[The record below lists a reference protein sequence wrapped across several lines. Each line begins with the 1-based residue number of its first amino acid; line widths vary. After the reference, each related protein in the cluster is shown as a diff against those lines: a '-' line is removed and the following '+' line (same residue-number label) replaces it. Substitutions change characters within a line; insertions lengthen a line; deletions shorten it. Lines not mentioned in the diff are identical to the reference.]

1 MPFNHRYADVR
12 TKTRWHELLAKI
24 AQLATQQKKLFIS
37 YAWYEGDYTT
47 GMNARQHRWLTQL
60 QDDLE
65 RCGFRVY
72 LDVSDIHGMMST
84 MIQSEL
90 ENSDGALII
99 CTPRFKEISA
109 VVGRN
114 ISFELHYIL
123 GRSVQLGSAYHMMPL
138 LYEGEFADSV
148 PNSLHAYLVR
158 DFTANDVCA
167 YEAGLLDVMNPLGV
181 VPTLLGIR
189 RGHREY
195 EKLWYVYRAHYLPAP
210 NPEFTGRAGLLQKI
224 CSGFGLASGKE
235 SRSGGEGESEGESRG
250 AVQAICHW
258 PQAIVGLGGVGKT
271 QIALAFAHTHSAAYD
286 FCRWISSEG
295 GQLSVS
301 MREMAVQLG
310 IDYPGGSDGGLDEI
324 EMLSLLYQ
332 RLRPYRWLLIFDD
345 ADDET
350 SLRKY
355 LPPASSLCP
364 GQHVLITSR
373 SQVWRQVVSMDV
385 FSVEES
391 VAYID
396 SQIIESDRVVKEA
409 LVVALGNLPLALS
422 QAVAYIRT
430 VGLSVS
436 EYLGLL
442 RSPHPLNAFDEADEE
457 RRYPDTVKTTCL
469 RSIDRIRDDTPA
481 LLLLQ
486 VCAWM
491 AADEI
496 PLFLFENP
504 SLLGSAETVA
514 KALKVLRQVSMVMPS
529 TPGHIRIH
537 GLVQLVLRD
546 GDVTSNGLVSIV
558 PVVCDHEC
566 WGMRRQV
573 DIDRTRILIPHC
585 ARLIDH
591 VTKLID

>member
-12 TKTRWHELLAKI
+12 TKTRWHELLGKI

-37 YAWYEGDYTT
+37 YAWYTT
-47 GMNARQHRWLTQL
+47 DMNARQHRWLTQL

-72 LDVSDIHGMMST
+72 LDVSDIQGMMST
-84 MIQSEL
+84 KIQSEL

-99 CTPRFKEISA
+99 CTPRFKERSA
-109 VVGRN
+109 VVGFCT
-114 ISFELHYIL
+114 SFELDLIL
-123 GRSVQLGSAYHMMPL
+123 RRSAEQVSAFHIMPL
-138 LYEGEFADSV
+138 RYEGELAASV
-148 PNSLHAYLVR
+148 PDSLCAYLVR

-181 VPTLLGIR
+181 VPALLGIR

-195 EKLWYVYRAHYLPAP
+195 EKLWDVYRAHYLPAP
-210 NPEFTGRAGLLQKI
+210 NPDFTGRAGLLQDM
-224 CSGFGLASGKE
+224 CSGFGLASGKD
-235 SRSGGEGESEGESRG
+235 SRSGSGGEGESVGENRG
-250 AVQAICHW
+250 AVQAICHR
-258 PQAIVGLGGVGKT
+258 PLAVGGLGGVGKT
-271 QIALAFAHTHSAAYD
+271 QLALQFAHLHRAEYD

-295 GQLSVS
+295 QQLSAS

-310 IDYPGGSDGGLDEI
+310 IDYPGGSDGGLDEN

-345 ADDET
+345 ADDEA

-355 LPPASSLCP
+355 LPPTNSLCP

-457 RRYPDTVKTTCL
+457 RRYPDTVKTTVL
-469 RSIDRIRDDTPA
+469 RSIDRIRDDKPA